1 MMLVGEQM
9 DRIKSGTQTQPD
21 PATLLR
27 RSDPTVRQDP
37 GKDFQGGIVLN
48 LPYPI
53 TILMK

>member
-1 MMLVGEQM
+1 MLVGEQM

-37 GKDFQGGIVLN
+37 EKDFQGGIVLN